1 MFDVSMNSFEMTFE
15 SFKWTDVT
23 GPTPEVLRQLAVE
36 LDVPERVMLNALDTD
51 YLPQIEIYEK
61 VQFILLRLMEP
72 ETKAHASS
80 VQELTTKVALFIH
93 EDRVVSL
100 HRLPLAE
107 IEEIKRHIELRKTSA
122 ITKQKMISY
131 FYEQASLGFDKP
143 LSDLENKM
151 ERIEQSFFSQHK
163 SKDFL
168 KEGFYLKRKSAA
180 FKKVL
185 KLTLD
190 LLNKLVNKMDC
201 SMVNFQE
208 SKDRLERSLFYA
220 EDVYDN
226 VQSLLNLHIS
236 VESQK
241 TNEASFKTNEI
252 MRVLTVLTIFFLPL
266 NFIAGVFG
274 MNFAHIPFLQHE
286 YGFWFSIAAMLAI
299 SLLLTVYLLK
309 QGWLRR
315 PDITLSKP
323 DKP

>member
-1 MFDVSMNSFEMTFE
+1 MTFE
-15 SFKWTDVT
+15 SFKWADYT
-23 GPTPEVLRQLAVE
+23 GPTPELLRQLATE

-61 VQFILLRLMEP
+61 VQFIVLRLMEP
-72 ETKAHASS
+72 TTKSNASS

-93 EDRVVSL
+93 DNRVVSL
-100 HRLPLAE
+100 HRLPLIE
-107 IEEIKRHIELRKTSA
+107 IEEIKHRIAGKNTNKIS
-122 ITKQKMISY
+122 KQQLISY
-131 FYEQASLGFDKP
+131 FYEQAAIGFDQP
-143 LSDLENKM
+143 LSELEHKM
-151 ERIEQSFFSQHK
+151 ERIEESFFSRGK

-185 KLTLD
+185 RLTLD
-190 LLNKLVNKMDC
+190 LLNKLVAKMDC
-201 SMVNFQE
+201 SIVHFQE

-226 VQSLLNLHIS
+226 IQSLLNLHIS

-266 NFIAGVFG
+266 NFIAGLFG
-274 MNFAHIPFLQHE
+274 MNFVHIPFLQHE
-286 YGFWFSIAAMLAI
+286 YGFWFSVGSMLII
-299 SLLLTVYLLK
+299 SLLLAVYLFK
-309 QGWLRR
+309 QGWLSR
-315 PDITLSKP
+315 PDIAPNKS
-323 DKP
+323 DKS

>member
-1 MFDVSMNSFEMTFE
+1 MTFE
-15 SFKWTDVT
+15 SFRWTDVT
-23 GPTPEVLRQLAVE
+23 GPTPQLLRQLAVE
-36 LDVPERVMLNALDTD
+36 IDVPERVMLNALDTD

-72 ETKAHASS
+72 ETKSNHSS
-80 VQELTTKVALFIH
+80 VQELTTKVALFIC
-93 EDRVVSL
+93 EDRIISI
-100 HRLPLAE
+100 HRLPLIE
-107 IEEIKRHIELRKTSA
+107 IEEIKQQIELKKTST
-122 ITKQKMISY
+122 ISKQKIISF

-151 ERIEQSFFSQHK
+151 QQIEQSFFSQNK
-163 SKDFL
+163 SKEFL

-226 VQSLLNLHIS
+226 IQSLLNLHVS

-252 MRVLTVLTIFFLPL
+252 VRVLTVLTLFFLPL
-266 NFIAGVFG
+266 NFVAGVFG

-286 YGFWFSIAAMLAI
+286 YGFWFSIAAMLGI
-299 SLLLTVYLLK
+299 SILLTFYLLK

-315 PDITLSKP
+315 PDITLSKS
-323 DKP
+323 DKR